1 MSVKIELTLSPQ
13 KSGLDGIVCIDK
25 INEDLLDKL
34 MNSTLIED
42 SEEWNETN
50 ILNKMKGSIK
60 NKLMKVVYKKT
71 KGMTFG
77 RVSPVGNLSLSLTRR
92 QLRHTLCKWLNPT
105 TKKYEEYYYDIDI
118 QNCHYVLLNQICN
131 SNNLDNDKI
140 NEYVQKRDK
149 IVIKI
154 IKEWNIDR
162 SKVKNLF
169 IRMIYGGSVNS
180 FIKENKLEVD
190 KTTKLYKYLDDLQ
203 MQISKARNEIIS
215 KNKDLCLEVEKNKIL
230 KEQDDY
236 NYESSCLSY
245 YLQEYECRI
254 LENMY
259 LYCKAN
265 KIIQNNICGL
275 CSDGI
280 MIPRDNIKDLNEL
293 MHNLEQNIKENV
305 GFDVKL
311 VHKEMDEDLI
321 EQLDKCQLKK
331 EIDPNSYKYKKEQ
344 FEKKNF
350 KIMNPIMFATIKD
363 DGELILKNKTDFINT
378 YQNMLYIKKV
388 HNKFGIHETEDS
400 FILKWLSD
408 PEMRTYEYL
417 DFLPVQEVP
426 NNVYNTFKGYEAE
439 KLNTDITLDIKNSLI
454 YKHLFNLC
462 GNDDAVFNYVLMVL
476 SRKVKNPSKLTNT
489 ALIFKSNQGAGKD
502 TFFNWFGNDILGS
515 DYYFND
521 TNTELLFG
529 HFNPD
534 MANKI
539 LCVINEIS
547 YKETIELVE
556 KIKGAITT
564 TTNIINQKGMKV
576 YKNKNHITYIF
587 FTNNDNPIKID
598 VNDRRYLAIKCN
610 DDICNNNEYFTKLI
624 NEMKSKKYNKC
635 FYDYLMSLDSDDYD
649 FTNNRPETEF
659 NKDLKENNIP
669 ILAKFLEDLIYKK
682 DDKETETFYAST
694 LYDLYSD
701 YLTANRIKME
711 VSSTQFGIQLKKYT
725 SIEKKRTKK
734 GNMYDIDYKKLED
747 ELIKF
752 KYMEPIPD
760 EKPKK
765 RLI

>member
-13 KSGLDGIVCIDK
+13 KSGLDGIVCIDM

-275 CSDGI
+275 CSDGSI
-280 MIPRDNIKDLNEL
+280 DYHCRIKWGK
-293 MHNLEQNIKENV
+293 HNRWHRRTGGGHIC
-305 GFDVKL
+305 
-311 VHKEMDEDLI
+311 HHW
-321 EQLDKCQLKK
+321 
-331 EIDPNSYKYKKEQ
+331 
-344 FEKKNF
+344 
-350 KIMNPIMFATIKD
+350 
-363 DGELILKNKTDFINT
+363 T
-378 YQNMLYIKKV
+378 Y
-388 HNKFGIHETEDS
+388 
-400 FILKWLSD
+400 
-408 PEMRTYEYL
+408 
-417 DFLPVQEVP
+417 
-426 NNVYNTFKGYEAE
+426 A
-439 KLNTDITLDIKNSLI
+439 
-454 YKHLFNLC
+454 
-462 GNDDAVFNYVLMVL
+462 
-476 SRKVKNPSKLTNT
+476 
-489 ALIFKSNQGAGKD
+489 
-502 TFFNWFGNDILGS
+502 
-515 DYYFND
+515 
-521 TNTELLFG
+521 G
-529 HFNPD
+529 HF
-534 MANKI
+534 
-539 LCVINEIS
+539 
-547 YKETIELVE
+547 
-556 KIKGAITT
+556 
-564 TTNIINQKGMKV
+564 
-576 YKNKNHITYIF
+576 
-587 FTNNDNPIKID
+587 
-598 VNDRRYLAIKCN
+598 R
-610 DDICNNNEYFTKLI
+610 
-624 NEMKSKKYNKC
+624 
-635 FYDYLMSLDSDDYD
+635 
-649 FTNNRPETEF
+649 
-659 NKDLKENNIP
+659 IP
-669 ILAKFLEDLIYKK
+669 
-682 DDKETETFYAST
+682 
-694 LYDLYSD
+694 
-701 YLTANRIKME
+701 
-711 VSSTQFGIQLKKYT
+711 VG
-725 SIEKKRTKK
+725 
-734 GNMYDIDYKKLED
+734 
-747 ELIKF
+747 
-752 KYMEPIPD
+752 PH
-760 EKPKK
+760 
-765 RLI
+765 

>member
-13 KSGLDGIVCIDK
+13 KSGLDGIVCIDM

-610 DDICNNNEYFTKLI
+610 DDICNNNEYFTKLR

-765 RLI
+765 KD